1 MAANGP
7 EAHVAW
13 LEADRGTAIEDR
25 ATLAAFMDE
34 EAAAFARGAV
44 DDYTRARVQ
53 HDPDE
58 LFAQPAFAA
67 MLATARAEAYPVA
80 LTMIAE
86 TIEAALASQAED
98 RAAQR
103 HGLMWVVLKAF
114 DRRPRPDAVSAPA
127 WDAARAE
134 LLRWIGTGMLR
145 LPKTTDAVA
154 RLVRRSVAGADA
166 GERPARPRR
175 LRAAARRHARRPRRD
190 RRAVRDVRKRTIA
203 RPGACRNVMSARK
216 ESKRVL
222 KRYDVMTGE

>member
-1 MAANGP
+1 V
-7 EAHVAW
+7 AHVAW
-13 LEADRGTAIEDR
+13 LEANRGTAIDDR
-25 ATLAAFMDE
+25 ATLAAFLDE
-34 EAAAFARGAV
+34 EAAAFARGLV

-86 TIEAALASQAED
+86 AIEAALASQAED

-103 HGLMWVVLKAF
+103 HGLMWVVLKGF
-114 DRRPRPDAVSAPA
+114 DRRPRPDTVGAPT

-145 LPKTTDAVA
+145 LPKTTDAIADSFAAPLLALMPVHD
-154 RLVRRSVAGADA
+154 RLGRDDYALLRGAMHADLAAIAERFIVSADA
-166 GERPARPRR
+166 PSLARA
-175 LRAAARRHARRPRRD
+175 LVA
-190 RRAVRDVRKRTIA
+190 T
-203 RPGACRNVMSARK
+203 S
-216 ESKRVL
+216 
-222 KRYDVMTGE
+222 

>member
-13 LEADRGTAIEDR
+13 LEANRGTAIEDR

-154 RLVRRSVAGADA
+154 DSFAGPLLALMPVNDRLGRDDYALLRGAMHTGLA
-166 GERPARPRR
+166 AIAERFA
-175 LRAAARRHARRPRRD
+175 
-190 RRAVRDVRKRTIA
+190 
-203 RPGACRNVMSARK
+203 MSANVQSLARALVAT
-216 ESKRVL
+216 S
-222 KRYDVMTGE
+222 

>member
-1 MAANGP
+1 
-7 EAHVAW
+7 VAW
-13 LEADRGTAIEDR
+13 LDANRGTAIDDR

-34 EAAAFARGAV
+34 EAEAFARGLV

-67 MLATARAEAYPVA
+67 MLATARAEAYPIA

-103 HGLMWVVLKAF
+103 HALMWVVLKAF
-114 DRRPRPDAVSAPA
+114 DRRSRPDAVGTPT

-145 LPKTTDAVA
+145 LPKTTDAIADSFAGPLLALMPVHDRLGRDDYALLRGAMHAGLAAIAERFVTFANVPSLARALVA
-154 RLVRRSVAGADA
+154 TS
-166 GERPARPRR
+166 
-175 LRAAARRHARRPRRD
+175 
-190 RRAVRDVRKRTIA
+190 
-203 RPGACRNVMSARK
+203 
-216 ESKRVL
+216 
-222 KRYDVMTGE
+222 

>member
-1 MAANGP
+1 
-7 EAHVAW
+7 
-13 LEADRGTAIEDR
+13 
-25 ATLAAFMDE
+25 MDE

-67 MLATARAEAYPVA
+67 MLATARAEAYPIA

-114 DRRPRPDAVSAPA
+114 DRRPRPDAAARPA

-145 LPKTTDAVA
+145 LPKTTDAIA
-154 RLVRRSVAGADA
+154 ELVRRSAARADA
-166 GERPARPRR
+166 GARPARPRR
-175 LRAAARRHARRPRRD
+175 LRAPARRHACRPRGD
-190 RRAVRDVRKRTIA
+190 RRAFRRCPRTRRRSPGRLSQRHERAQGIETSFEATRD
-203 RPGACRNVMSARK
+203 
-216 ESKRVL
+216 
-222 KRYDVMTGE
+222 MTVE

>member
-13 LEADRGTAIEDR
+13 LEANRGTAIEDR

-67 MLATARAEAYPVA
+67 MLATARAEAYPIA

-154 RLVRRSVAGADA
+154 DSFAGPLLALMPVNDRLGRDDYALLRDAMHAGLAA
-166 GERPARPRR
+166 IAERFA
-175 LRAAARRHARRPRRD
+175 
-190 RRAVRDVRKRTIA
+190 
-203 RPGACRNVMSARK
+203 MSANVQSLARALVAT
-216 ESKRVL
+216 S
-222 KRYDVMTGE
+222 